1 MTVDSL
7 WDTSSVEGSDGDS
20 VRHLVRM
27 TSSRPSLDPQ
37 VESRGGELLGARRG
51 VAERKL
57 VRKLDMRLLPT
68 VVMIS
73 IMNSIDVCFSQFLI
87 MRLQD

>member
-1 MTVDSL
+1 
-7 WDTSSVEGSDGDS
+7 
-20 VRHLVRM
+20 M

-68 VVMIS
+68 VGMIS
-73 IMNSIDVCFSQFLI
+73 IMIPSTVCFLSVPHYAPPGLI
-87 MRLQD
+87 SCC